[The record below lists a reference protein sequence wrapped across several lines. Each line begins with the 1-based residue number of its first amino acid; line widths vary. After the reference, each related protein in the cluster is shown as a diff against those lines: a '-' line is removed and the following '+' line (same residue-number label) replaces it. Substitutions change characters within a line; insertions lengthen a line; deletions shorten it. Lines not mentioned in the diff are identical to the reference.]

1 MGNYKRNEENKKDN
15 EECGIYSITNILNGK
30 RYIGQ
35 TYNFKYRWMRHRSYL
50 KHNSEHNAHL
60 QNAWNKYG
68 SNNFR
73 FEIIEK
79 CPFEKLDEREI
90 YWINYFDSKNS
101 GYNFADGGLGCR
113 GYKHSDEEIMKMRLI
128 QNPKPIA
135 MFDLQGNYIRTF
147 VSAGE
152 ASDYLGKKSSSGIKR
167 CCEKDKYKKAYGYI
181 WIYEKD
187 YKSGNIDWNYYLSK
201 NKNLPKS
208 VLQYNLNMELI
219 KEYASAYETSR
230 EGFNSATVSAAC
242 NGKYDTYKGY
252 VWVWKDNPEIYY
264 KNKVKR
270 KEKALK
276 DKRSRERIILQ
287 YSKDMEY
294 LKEWTYDEIL
304 DNNFNLKAI
313 QSNCSGHTKTSQG
326 YIWKYRSEESVV

>member
-1 MGNYKRNEENKKDN
+1 MVLTIFD
-15 EECGIYSITNILNGK
+15 
-30 RYIGQ
+30 
-35 TYNFKYRWMRHRSYL
+35 L
-50 KHNSEHNAHL
+50 KL
-60 QNAWNKYG
+60 LK
-68 SNNFR
+68 
-73 FEIIEK
+73 K

-101 GYNFADGGLGCR
+101 GYNFADGGLGCK

-128 QNPKPIA
+128 QNPEPIA

-152 ASDYLGKKSSSGIKR
+152 AGDYLGKNSSSGIKR

-181 WIYEKD
+181 WIYERD
-187 YKSGNIDWNYYLSK
+187 YKSGNIDWDYYLSK
-201 NKNLPKS
+201 NKNLPKP

-252 VWVWKDNPEIYY
+252 IWVWKDDPEIYY
-264 KNKVKR
+264 KNKAKR

-304 DNNFNLKAI
+304 NNNFK
-313 QSNCSGHTKTSQG
+313 SNSK
-326 YIWKYRSEESVV
+326 